1 MNLKIPY
8 KSFSI
13 LFLGALTGTALAS
26 DFPAGSCQPSNSM
39 SVLVAGKDVFS
50 FVPKGGSLQVPLQ
63 NDIVLVR
70 VEPDGIPLKTI
81 QTDNVVNSCASN
93 SRTGQT
99 VCTSTEKDVYVFSG
113 PILTSKLNS
122 SGSGKS
128 VFSGAVCTNCG
139 VTMDAVHDRALIGLS
154 LGLVSGYQ
162 YVDLGPRAWL
172 EEAFPSQAP
181 SYPGGE
187 ISKGIL
193 IDPIRNWILSANES
207 GNYEIIKLAN
217 QKDDKKD
224 NKKDN
229 ERKDK
234 DRKSAKGNNRKDD
247 ADDDD
252 NDDDK
257 GDRSWRKDKDRK
269 SAKHNN
275 RKDDADDDDNDD
287 DEGDRSREGFFENTV
302 SQSISFGSAGED
314 CSTGIALAT
323 VEPFSEPRFDIY
335 IADLTQ
341 AVFTPGSPGTW
352 RAPYRFKVLS
362 ELDTPPSDIAVA
374 QGTHIGI
381 VARMSSN
388 SITAIKLP
396 AVSGSGIPD
405 IKDWVTCT
413 IPAITGNAPHTVN
426 AYQSPNT
433 GHAISL
439 IRDFFAKTLTVVD
452 LTKMLELPRVG
463 NRCEMGL
470 LPPNVMSTISLP

>member
-1 MNLKIPY
+1 M
-8 KSFSI
+8 
-13 LFLGALTGTALAS
+13 FLGALTGTALAS

-162 YVDLGPRAWL
+162 YVDLGPRPQL

-247 ADDDD
+247 GDDD
-252 NDDDK
+252 
-257 GDRSWRKDKDRK
+257 
-269 SAKHNN
+269 A
-275 RKDDADDDDNDD
+275 NDD

>member
-1 MNLKIPY
+1 
-8 KSFSI
+8 
-13 LFLGALTGTALAS
+13 
-26 DFPAGSCQPSNSM
+26 M

-162 YVDLGPRAWL
+162 YVDLGPRPQL

-207 GNYEIIKLAN
+207 GNYEIIKLGN
-217 QKDDKKD
+217 QKD
-224 NKKDN
+224 NKKD
-229 ERKDK
+229 
-234 DRKSAKGNNRKDD
+234 
-247 ADDDD
+247 DDDK
-252 NDDDK
+252 DDK
-257 GDRSWRKDKDRK
+257 GDRGKGL
-269 SAKHNN
+269 NN
-275 RKDDADDDDNDD
+275 NDEKNGGNDDND
-287 DEGDRSREGFFENTV
+287 REKGENRKGPERRAFFENTV
-302 SQSISFGSAGED
+302 SPSIIFGSAGED
-314 CSTGIALAT
+314 CNTGIALAT

-433 GHAISL
+433 GHAIAL
-439 IRDFFAKTLTVVD
+439 IRDFDA
-452 LTKMLELPRVG
+452 TKMLELPRVG
-463 NRCEMGL
+463 DRCEKD
-470 LPPNVMSTISLP
+470 LPPNVMSTISLQ

>member
-1 MNLKIPY
+1 
-8 KSFSI
+8 
-13 LFLGALTGTALAS
+13 
-26 DFPAGSCQPSNSM
+26 M

-162 YVDLGPRAWL
+162 YVDLGPSAWL

-247 ADDDD
+247 GDDD
-252 NDDDK
+252 
-257 GDRSWRKDKDRK
+257 
-269 SAKHNN
+269 A
-275 RKDDADDDDNDD
+275 NDD

>member
-1 MNLKIPY
+1 
-8 KSFSI
+8 
-13 LFLGALTGTALAS
+13 
-26 DFPAGSCQPSNSM
+26 
-39 SVLVAGKDVFS
+39 
-50 FVPKGGSLQVPLQ
+50 
-63 NDIVLVR
+63 
-70 VEPDGIPLKTI
+70 
-81 QTDNVVNSCASN
+81 
-93 SRTGQT
+93 
-99 VCTSTEKDVYVFSG
+99 
-113 PILTSKLNS
+113 
-122 SGSGKS
+122 
-128 VFSGAVCTNCG
+128 
-139 VTMDAVHDRALIGLS
+139 
-154 LGLVSGYQ
+154 
-162 YVDLGPRAWL
+162 WL

-247 ADDDD
+247 
-252 NDDDK
+252 
-257 GDRSWRKDKDRK
+257 G
-269 SAKHNN
+269 
-275 RKDDADDDDNDD
+275 DDDDNDD

-413 IPAITGNAPHTVN
+413 IPAITDNPPHTVN

-433 GHAISL
+433 GHATSL
-439 IRDFFAKTLTVVD
+439 IR
-452 LTKMLELPRVG
+452 
-463 NRCEMGL
+463 
-470 LPPNVMSTISLP
+470 